1 MRANVHVDA
10 GVCGFHSGVQAS
22 SEDGMFV
29 EFEVTS
35 DCEKIRGFGEALA
48 SKGPVN
54 AYEETSPVADSVVMA
69 TVRECLKGCCAG
81 CAVPVGIFKSM
92 QVAAGLALPKDIT
105 IHITKEQSLLQE

>member
-1 MRANVHVDA
+1 MMATAKIDA
-10 GVCGFHSGVQAS
+10 GVCGFQTEVTAS

-35 DCEKIRGFGEALA
+35 DCEKIRGLGEALA
-48 SKGPVN
+48 ARSPIN
-54 AYEETSPVADSVVMA
+54 AYEEISPASESVVMA

-92 QVAAGLALPKDIT
+92 QAAAGLALPKDIT
-105 IHITKEQSLLQE
+105 ITITRD